1 MIHTYIPG
9 TGEFK
14 AGFFPFRLFSGRTV
28 IAVVMI
34 VFSLIL
40 ATALIWF
47 LSTFRVLDLGSGSN
61 LVGSGLIERWKHGDV
76 VVMIRHAERC
86 DRSLNRCLG
95 SADGITVNGS
105 QAASDVGAGL
115 QRLGLERAHLIASPL
130 TRTQQT
136 ATYIAGRP
144 VISQDW
150 VGNCNTHFKNEVAGH
165 KIKGENLILITHSGC
180 IDHFERV
187 MGIPARARSSEYA
200 EAFFVAMDGKTVPRI
215 LGSLNAFQWKALT
228 HEQLNK

>member
-1 MIHTYIPG
+1 MTHTYIQG

-14 AGFFPFRLFSGRTV
+14 AGFFPFRLFSGR
-28 IAVVMI
+28 ALI
-34 VFSLIL
+34 VAFSLIL
-40 ATALIWF
+40 AAALIWF
-47 LSTFRVLDLGSGSN
+47 LNSARVADLGSGSN
-61 LVGSGLIERWKHGDV
+61 LASSGLIERWKHGDV

-86 DRSLNRCLG
+86 DRSPNRCLG

-136 ATYIAGRP
+136 ATYIAGQA

-150 VGNCNTHFKNEVAGH
+150 VGNCDTHFKNEVVGH
-165 KIKGENLILITHSGC
+165 KTKGENLILITHSGC
-180 IDHFERV
+180 IDHFERT
-187 MGIPARARSSEYA
+187 MGVPAGARSSEYA

-215 LGSLNAFQWKALT
+215 LGSLNALQWKALT
-228 HEQLNK
+228 REQLHK